1 MADTSKIEFIRLK
14 VSEIAPNPEQP
25 RKFFSE
31 EAQDELTDSI
41 KENGLLQPVVVRPVE
56 GGRSRTC

>member
-1 MADTSKIEFIRLK
+1 MADNKVEFINIK

-31 EAQDELTDSI
+31 EVA
-41 KENGLLQPVVVRPVE
+41 G
-56 GGRSRTC
+56 